1 MKNWFVYFLLF
12 TYLTSS
18 CEARQIVKIP
28 KLIEHYIS
36 HKSEHQDIT
45 VFAFLKMHYL
55 DKQKKDKDYDE
66 DMKLPF
72 KNHDL
77 SGISIVLNI
86 PPEKAIFEV
95 QHQSVYVDYSTN
107 FSYSE
112 KFFPS
117 VFQKIWEPP
126 KI

>member
-1 MKNWFVYFLLF
+1 MLLF

-18 CEARQIVKIP
+18 CEVRQIAKIP
-28 KLIEHYIS
+28 KLIEHFIS
-36 HKSEHQDIT
+36 HKAENKEISI
-45 VFAFLKMHYL
+45 FAFLKMHYL
-55 DKQKKDKDYDE
+55 DEQIVDEDYAE

-72 KNHDL
+72 KTHDFSSSL
-77 SGISIVLNI
+77 ITLNI
-86 PPEKAIFEV
+86 PPEKPTLNIQF
-95 QHQSVYVDYSTN
+95 QSVYVDYSPN

-112 KFFPS
+112 KYFPS